1 MELVLLTILRF
12 VGFKSCYGDGGK
24 VGVRHGLIISC
35 CEILLL
41 KVTSV
46 LKGMT

>member
-1 MELVLLTILRF
+1 MEIVSLTILRY
-12 VGFKSCYGDGGK
+12 VGFNGCYGGK
-24 VGVRHGLIISC
+24 VGVRHGLIMSY